1 MDTNDSEN
9 RMNDVDRHETAQK
22 SGNAKD
28 YNEALALN
36 KETKIFTNGICFP
49 ESYDSDVWEETPDG
63 KSWTLTEL
71 ISLIKKHTNQSC
83 LYLTIKVYDTQTQ
96 EEICLFNTDPYFSV
110 IG

>member
-1 MDTNDSEN
+1 MKNKEKVLPEQN
-9 RMNDVDRHETAQK
+9 HL
-22 SGNAKD
+22 
-28 YNEALALN
+28 NE
-36 KETKIFTNGICFP
+36 ETKIFTNGICFP
-49 ESYDSDVWEETPDG
+49 KSYDFDVWEETPDG

-71 ISLIKKHTNQSC
+71 ISLIKMHTNQSC